1 MSKSSGVSKRV
12 STRAPTLVVAVVL
25 LGLLA
30 MAVYVPA
37 GAWTIERETGQSMS
51 PTGYLALIIGFVA
64 TLALAGG
71 LLALMAFGRR
81 QRRG

>member
-1 MSKSSGVSKRV
+1 MSTG
-12 STRAPTLVVAVVL
+12 APTLVVAVVL

-37 GAWTIERETGQSMS
+37 GAWTIESETGQSMS
-51 PTGYLALIIGFVA
+51 ATGYVAMMFGFVA

-71 LLALMAFGRR
+71 LLALMVFGSR